1 MGQIYLVRHGQ
12 ASFGQTNYDQLSPL
26 GYEQARLLGAWFG
39 QRGMRFH
46 QVVTG
51 SMQRHLQT
59 AETCLA
65 ELTGD
70 RHRADAWQVD
80 AGFNEYN
87 HHDVL
92 VRHWPSFEDAAEVRR
107 FLAET
112 PDGKRAFQAIFQD
125 AVARWMSGA
134 HDDEYAEAWPA
145 FRARCVASLTR
156 LAAAAPPSQD
166 IVVFTSGGTIA
177 TLCQQVLGLPDERTA
192 MLNWSL
198 VNCAVTKLFYRPDR
212 LALSYLNNYAHL
224 EAAAGIREGAS
235 MITYR

>member
-26 GYEQARLLGAWFG
+26 GFEQARMLGRWFA
-39 QRGMRFH
+39 QRGLHFH

-65 ELTGD
+65 MAPDE
-70 RHRADAWQVD
+70 RHRAGAWQVD

-92 VRHWPSFEDAAEVRR
+92 VRHWPAFEDAAEVRR
-107 FLAET
+107 FIAET
-112 PDGKRAFQAIFQD
+112 PNGKRAFQSIFQD

-134 HDDEYAEAWPA
+134 HDAEYAEAWPD
-145 FRARCVASLTR
+145 FRTRCVASLTR
-156 LAAAAPPSQD
+156 LAGNAPPSQD

-192 MLNWSL
+192 ALNWSL
-198 VNCAVTKLFYRPDR
+198 VNCAVTKLFYQPDR

-224 EAAAGIREGAS
+224 EAAGDDDAR

>member
-12 ASFGQTNYDQLSPL
+12 ASFGQTHYDQLSPL
-26 GYEQARLLGAWFG
+26 GYEQARRLGAWFRRCG
-39 QRGMRFH
+39 LQFH
-46 QVVTG
+46 QVVAG
-51 SMQRHLQT
+51 NMQRHLQT
-59 AETCLA
+59 AEACL
-65 ELTGD
+65 EMVPGE
-70 RHRADAWQVD
+70 RHHADAWQID

-92 VRHWPSFEDAAEVRR
+92 VKHWPSFEDAAEVRR

-112 PDGKRAFQAIFQD
+112 PDGKRAFQSIFQD
-125 AVARWMSGA
+125 AMARWMGGA
-134 HDDEYAEAWPA
+134 HDADYREAWPD
-145 FRARCVASLTR
+145 FRARCVAALTR

-192 MLNWSL
+192 ALNWSL
-198 VNCAVTKLFYRPDR
+198 VNCAVTKLFYQPDR
-212 LALSYLNNYAHL
+212 LVLSYLNNYAHL
-224 EAAAGIREGAS
+224 EAAGDDDAR